1 MKEGEFSHISRK
13 LKWNKVFS
21 ILKKR
26 SERGIV
32 FLILKSESGIKC
44 FQFKKQRSEG
54 GIVFPILD
62 PVPDNSDDC

>member
-1 MKEGEFSHISRK
+1 M
-13 LKWNKVFS
+13 FS

>member
-1 MKEGEFSHISRK
+1 MSLIPE
-13 LKWNKVFS
+13 
-21 ILKKR
+21 
-26 SERGIV
+26 SESGIV